1 MKTLSLLLVALV
13 LSISAYAEETNQVQ
27 PHVSE
32 VEGVPLP
39 DEAEYV
45 STSTESLTAIYQVPE
60 MSFDALEAW
69 YEEHLPVGEVWMDW
83 AWCEYKDRESFT
95 QRTYHRPDTAEI
107 LTIVL
112 LREEPP
118 EMLISFGENEPC

>member
-1 MKTLSLLLVALV
+1 MKKLLLLLVALL
-13 LSISAYAEETNQVQ
+13 LSISAYAEEANQIQ
-27 PHVSE
+27 LRVSE
-32 VEGVPLP
+32 VENVPLP
-39 DEAEYV
+39 DEAE
-45 STSTESLTAIYQVPE
+45 SIPFSTELLMEGYRVPE

-69 YEEHLPVGEVWMDW
+69 YEEHLPVGQAWMDW
-83 AWCEYKDRESFT
+83 TWCEYKDRESFT

-112 LREEPP
+112 LRQEPP